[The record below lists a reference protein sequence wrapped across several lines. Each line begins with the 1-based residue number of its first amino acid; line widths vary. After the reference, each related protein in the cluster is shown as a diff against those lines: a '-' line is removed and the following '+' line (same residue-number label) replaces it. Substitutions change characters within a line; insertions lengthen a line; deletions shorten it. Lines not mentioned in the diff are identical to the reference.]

1 MSIEV
6 VTDQKDLEI
15 ARLKSEIKDLERLVD
30 YLRRK
35 RFASSSETLTAMR
48 LLFETPAESESG
60 ETEPTPPKA
69 TRRERQTNQPRR
81 ATLSLDIPREPIS
94 HVIPEAERVCQCGH
108 ALHEIGAEVTEQLE
122 YVPAKVVVK
131 RHERMKYG
139 CRGCGE
145 KIVTAKMP
153 KQPIPRSI
161 ASPSLLAHVATA
173 KYCDGLP
180 LYRQE
185 DILGR
190 IGVDLDRG
198 TMASWMIKCG
208 ELVAPLVGRLV
219 RRTRDRAI
227 VHCDETPHQVLNEP
241 GRRPQQKGFMWVT
254 FSEAPGQR
262 IVLYDYD
269 PVKNTGVVER
279 LFKGYKGTLVT
290 DHFDGYSKF
299 ARETGATRAGCWA
312 HVRRK
317 FADAVKIA
325 GGAAKSPIAA
335 KAMLKIQSLYRVERA
350 IAMRRAR
357 GEEADALA
365 MRQKHSKWRID
376 RFRQFLDEKLATT
389 PPKTPV
395 GRALQYADNDW
406 DALTV
411 CLRDGDVPIDN
422 NACENSIRPF
432 VIGRKAWLFSA
443 SLQGARA
450 SAALYSIVV
459 TARANGLE
467 PEDYLERI
475 FTELPNAVTDED
487 FERLLPFA
495 PKH

>member
-6 VTDQKDLEI
+6 VADKKNLEI

-35 RFASSSETLTAMR
+35 RFASSSETMTAMR
-48 LLFETPAESESG
+48 LLFETPAESEPAEADS
-60 ETEPTPPKA
+60 EPPK
-69 TRRERQTNQPRR
+69 TRRGREQKNMPRR
-81 ATLSLDIPREPIS
+81 TTISLEIPRESIP
-94 HVIPEAERVCQCGH
+94 HVLPEAERVCTCGH
-108 ALHEIGAEVTEQLE
+108 PLHEIGAEVSEQLE
-122 YVPAKVVVK
+122 YVPAKIVVK

-145 KIVTAKMP
+145 KIVTAKIP

-185 DILGR
+185 DILSR

-208 ELVAPLVGRLV
+208 ELVSPLVGRLV
-219 RRTRDRAI
+219 RRTRERAI

-241 GRRPQQKGFMWVT
+241 DRRPQQKGFIWVT

-269 PVKNTGVVER
+269 PKRNTAVVER

-335 KAMLKIQSLYRVERA
+335 KAMIKIQSLYRVECA

-357 GEEADALA
+357 GEEVDALA
-365 MRQKHSKWRID
+365 MRQKHSKWCID
-376 RFRQFLDEKLATT
+376 RFRAFLDEKIATT

-406 DALTV
+406 DALIV
-411 CLRDGDVPIDN
+411 CLGNGSVPIDN

-432 VIGRKAWLFSA
+432 VMGCKAWLFST
-443 SLQGARA
+443 SLQGTRA

-459 TARANGLE
+459 TARQWSRAGRL
-467 PEDYLERI
+467 PGASLHGSAERR
-475 FTELPNAVTDED
+475 D
-487 FERLLPFA
+487 
-495 PKH
+495 